1 MGWFLPLPT
10 MFKQDG
16 LVISAI
22 ILNAVFGGYM
32 MRAFLRQWLE
42 DIKIVPV
49 QPKTQYIT
57 QETEDSLKLSTLDTL
72 LGHYNYSIRETSA
85 KIVCDRA
92 LNDKDTVEQLLW
104 GITRPDYD
112 ERIKNLRALAI
123 VTDPQSLEKLH
134 TWKAYTALVRSL
146 ELCIDPYQEV
156 LNPDDWDE
164 YPLRDMSE
172 KLCLMF
178 VSQLVSCFDC
188 GRLVKANFVE
198 KWLSKQNWGK
208 NDSERHR
215 NFSEYMRRK
224 RNRITEVVES
234 IKQQDFGRKALEE
247 ANLIP
252 RREPGEIDPE
262 DTIPYVQRFNVVMAS
277 DLNLDNLRDN
287 DSARVLIQSFQE
299 SWSEQAFQ
307 ESYRSLR
314 QRNREAMVLNDGSRP
329 VNSDDIIQREPG
341 STP

>member
-10 MFKQDG
+10 LFKQDS
-16 LVISAI
+16 LVMSAI
-22 ILNAVFGGYM
+22 IINAVIGGYM
-32 MRAFLRQWLE
+32 MRAVLRTWLE
-42 DIKIVPV
+42 DTKVEPV

-57 QETEDSLKLSTLDTL
+57 QETEDSLKLATLDTL

-92 LNDKDTVEQLLW
+92 VNDKDTIEQLLW
-104 GITRPDYD
+104 GITRPSYD
-112 ERIKNLRALAI
+112 ERMKNLRALAI

-134 TWKAYTALVRSL
+134 SWKAYAALVRSL
-146 ELCIDPYQEV
+146 ELCIDPDQEV

-188 GRLVKANFVE
+188 EKLVKAKFVD
-198 KWLSKQNWGK
+198 KWLAKQNWGK
-208 NDSERHR
+208 TDDERQR

-224 RNRITEVVES
+224 RNRITEVVDS
-234 IKQQDFGRKALEE
+234 IKQREFGRKVLED
-247 ANLIP
+247 AKLIP
-252 RREPGEIDPE
+252 HREHSEADPE
-262 DTIPYVQRFNVVMAS
+262 DARPYIQRFNVVIPG
-277 DLNLDNLRDN
+277 DLDLDNLH
-287 DSARVLIQSFQE
+287 DSDTARVLIQSFQE
-299 SWSEQAFQ
+299 NYNEQAFQ

-314 QRNREAMVLNDGSRP
+314 QRNREAMVLSDGNRP
-329 VNSDDIIQREPG
+329 LNSDDIIQREPD
-341 STP
+341 STS